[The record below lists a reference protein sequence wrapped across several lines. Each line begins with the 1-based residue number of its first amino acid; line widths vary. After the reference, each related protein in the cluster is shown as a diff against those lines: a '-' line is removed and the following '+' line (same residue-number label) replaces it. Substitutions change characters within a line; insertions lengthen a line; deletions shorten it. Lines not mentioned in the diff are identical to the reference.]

1 MAGARLPCSHHHVD
15 NSLLAANRLFGEI
28 GEDMNEAQ
36 WWIFLPACI
45 GMNFFPG
52 PNNLIALIHGTRTSL
67 FAASVAGL
75 ARLPVMVVMLVLLA
89 YGLEA
94 LLALSEHAFFV
105 MKLIGAAYLLYMAWQ
120 SLRAQV
126 NLNSVEAPETKIWE
140 MARSE
145 AIVASTN
152 PKLILI
158 FTAFFPQF
166 IQPAEPVA
174 PQVAVM
180 GGTFI
185 LIEIAAIVAYASG
198 GKGLQRMLSKDD
210 NAKWLARFTALAL
223 AAAAGLI
230 LIP

>member
-1 MAGARLPCSHHHVD
+1 
-15 NSLLAANRLFGEI
+15 
-28 GEDMNEAQ
+28 MNEAQ
-36 WWIFLPACI
+36 WWVFLPACI

-52 PNNLIALIHGTRTSL
+52 PNNLIALVHGTRVGIT
-67 FAASVAGL
+67 ASSIAGL

-89 YGLEA
+89 IGLEA
-94 LLALSEHAFFV
+94 LLAVSENAFYMMRFA
-105 MKLIGAAYLLYMAWQ
+105 GAAYLLYMAWQ
-120 SLRAQV
+120 TLRARV
-126 NLNSVEAPETKIWE
+126 NFSGVDGNQSSMWAMVKAEALI
-140 MARSE
+140 
-145 AIVASTN
+145 ASTN

-223 AAAAGLI
+223 TAAAGLI

>member
-1 MAGARLPCSHHHVD
+1 
-15 NSLLAANRLFGEI
+15 
-28 GEDMNEAQ
+28 MNEAQ
-36 WWIFLPACI
+36 WWVFLPACI

-52 PNNLIALIHGTRTSL
+52 PNNLIALVHGTRVGIT
-67 FAASVAGL
+67 ASSIAGL
-75 ARLPVMVVMLVLLA
+75 ARLPVMVIMLVLLA
-89 YGLEA
+89 IGLEA
-94 LLALSEHAFFV
+94 LLAMSENAFYMMRFA
-105 MKLIGAAYLLYMAWQ
+105 GAAYLLYMAWQ
-120 SLRAQV
+120 TLSARV
-126 NLNSVEAPETKIWE
+126 NFSSVDGNQSSMWAMVKAEALI
-140 MARSE
+140 
-145 AIVASTN
+145 ASTN

>member
-1 MAGARLPCSHHHVD
+1 
-15 NSLLAANRLFGEI
+15 
-28 GEDMNEAQ
+28 MNEAQ
-36 WWIFLPACI
+36 WWVFLPACI

-52 PNNLIALIHGTRTSL
+52 PNNLIALVHGTRVGIT
-67 FAASVAGL
+67 ASSIAGL
-75 ARLPVMVVMLVLLA
+75 ARLPVMVIMLVLLA
-89 YGLEA
+89 IGLEA
-94 LLALSEHAFFV
+94 LLAMSENAFYMMRFA
-105 MKLIGAAYLLYMAWQ
+105 GAAYLLYMAWQ
-120 SLRAQV
+120 TLSARV
-126 NLNSVEAPETKIWE
+126 NFSSVDGNPSSMWAMVKAEALI
-140 MARSE
+140 
-145 AIVASTN
+145 ASTN

-223 AAAAGLI
+223 TAAAGLI

>member
-1 MAGARLPCSHHHVD
+1 
-15 NSLLAANRLFGEI
+15 
-28 GEDMNEAQ
+28 MNEAQ

-126 NLNSVEAPETKIWE
+126 NLNSVDAQETKIWE

-166 IQPAEPVA
+166 MDPTANIAE
-174 PQVAVM
+174 QITVM

-185 LIEIAAIVAYASG
+185 VIEIGALIAYASG
-198 GKGLQRMLSKDD
+198 GRWLQKKLADES
-210 NAKWLARFTALAL
+210 NTKWLARFTATAL
-223 AAAAGLI
+223 TAAAGLV
-230 LIP
+230 LMP

>member
-1 MAGARLPCSHHHVD
+1 
-15 NSLLAANRLFGEI
+15 
-28 GEDMNEAQ
+28 MNEAQ
-36 WWIFLPACI
+36 WWVFLPACI

-52 PNNLIALIHGTRTSL
+52 PNNLIALVHGTRVGIT
-67 FAASVAGL
+67 ASSIAGL
-75 ARLPVMVVMLVLLA
+75 ARLPVMVIMLVLLA
-89 YGLEA
+89 IGLEA
-94 LLALSEHAFFV
+94 LLAMSENAFYMMRFA
-105 MKLIGAAYLLYMAWQ
+105 GAAYLLYMAWQ
-120 SLRAQV
+120 TLSARV
-126 NLNSVEAPETKIWE
+126 NFSGVDGNQSSMWAMVKAEALI
-140 MARSE
+140 
-145 AIVASTN
+145 ASTN

-223 AAAAGLI
+223 TAAAGLI

>member
-1 MAGARLPCSHHHVD
+1 
-15 NSLLAANRLFGEI
+15 
-28 GEDMNEAQ
+28 MNEAQ
-36 WWIFLPACI
+36 WWVFLPACI

-52 PNNLIALIHGTRTSL
+52 PNNLIALVHGTRVGIT
-67 FAASVAGL
+67 ASSIAGL

-89 YGLEA
+89 IGLEA
-94 LLALSEHAFFV
+94 LLAMSENAFYMMRFA
-105 MKLIGAAYLLYMAWQ
+105 GAAYLLYMAWQ
-120 SLRAQV
+120 TLSARV
-126 NLNSVEAPETKIWE
+126 NFSGVDGNQSNMWAMVKAEALI
-140 MARSE
+140 
-145 AIVASTN
+145 ASTN

-230 LIP
+230 LMP

>member
-1 MAGARLPCSHHHVD
+1 
-15 NSLLAANRLFGEI
+15 
-28 GEDMNEAQ
+28 MNEAQ
-36 WWIFLPACI
+36 WWVFLPACI

-52 PNNLIALIHGTRTSL
+52 PNNLIALVHGTRVGIT
-67 FAASVAGL
+67 ASSIAGL

-89 YGLEA
+89 IGLEA
-94 LLALSEHAFFV
+94 LLAMSENAFYMMRFA
-105 MKLIGAAYLLYMAWQ
+105 GAAYLLYMAWQ
-120 SLRAQV
+120 TLSARVSFSGVDGNQSSMWAMAKT
-126 NLNSVEAPETKIWE
+126 EALI
-140 MARSE
+140 
-145 AIVASTN
+145 ASTN

-166 IQPAEPVA
+166 IQPSEPVA

-223 AAAAGLI
+223 TAAAGLI
-230 LIP
+230 LLP

>member
-1 MAGARLPCSHHHVD
+1 
-15 NSLLAANRLFGEI
+15 
-28 GEDMNEAQ
+28 MNEAQ
-36 WWIFLPACI
+36 WWVFLPACI

-52 PNNLIALIHGTRTSL
+52 PNNLIALVHGTRVGIT
-67 FAASVAGL
+67 ASSIAGL
-75 ARLPVMVVMLVLLA
+75 ARLPVMVIMLVLLA
-89 YGLEA
+89 IGLEA
-94 LLALSEHAFFV
+94 LLAMSENAFYMMRFA
-105 MKLIGAAYLLYMAWQ
+105 GAAYLLYMAWQ
-120 SLRAQV
+120 TLSARV
-126 NLNSVEAPETKIWE
+126 NFSSVDGSQSSMWAMVKAEALI
-140 MARSE
+140 
-145 AIVASTN
+145 ASTN

-166 IQPAEPVA
+166 IQPSEPVA

-223 AAAAGLI
+223 TAAAGLI

>member
-1 MAGARLPCSHHHVD
+1 
-15 NSLLAANRLFGEI
+15 
-28 GEDMNEAQ
+28 MNEAQ
-36 WWIFLPACI
+36 WWVFLPACI

-52 PNNLIALIHGTRTSL
+52 PNNLIALVHGTRVGIT
-67 FAASVAGL
+67 ASSIAGL

-89 YGLEA
+89 IGLEA
-94 LLALSEHAFFV
+94 LLAVSENAFYMMRFA
-105 MKLIGAAYLLYMAWQ
+105 GAAYLLYMAWQ
-120 SLRAQV
+120 TLRARV
-126 NLNSVEAPETKIWE
+126 NFSGVDGSQSSMWAMVKAEALI
-140 MARSE
+140 
-145 AIVASTN
+145 ASTN

-180 GGTFI
+180 GVTFI

-223 AAAAGLI
+223 TAAAGLI

>member
-1 MAGARLPCSHHHVD
+1 
-15 NSLLAANRLFGEI
+15 
-28 GEDMNEAQ
+28 MNEAQ
-36 WWIFLPACI
+36 WWVFLPACI

-52 PNNLIALIHGTRTSL
+52 PNNLIALVHGTRVGIT
-67 FAASVAGL
+67 ASSIAGL

-89 YGLEA
+89 IGLEA
-94 LLALSEHAFFV
+94 LLAMSENAFYMMRFA
-105 MKLIGAAYLLYMAWQ
+105 GAAYLLYMAWQ
-120 SLRAQV
+120 TLSARV
-126 NLNSVEAPETKIWE
+126 NFSGVDGNQSNMWAMVKAEALI
-140 MARSE
+140 
-145 AIVASTN
+145 ASTN

-166 IQPAEPVA
+166 IQPTEPVA

-223 AAAAGLI
+223 TAAAGLI

>member
-1 MAGARLPCSHHHVD
+1 
-15 NSLLAANRLFGEI
+15 
-28 GEDMNEAQ
+28 MNEAQ
-36 WWIFLPACI
+36 WWVFLPACI

-52 PNNLIALIHGTRTSL
+52 PNNLIALVHGTRVGIT
-67 FAASVAGL
+67 ASSIAGL
-75 ARLPVMVVMLVLLA
+75 ARLPVMVIMLVLLA
-89 YGLEA
+89 IGLEA
-94 LLALSEHAFFV
+94 LLAMSENAFYMMRFA
-105 MKLIGAAYLLYMAWQ
+105 GAAYLLYMAWQ
-120 SLRAQV
+120 TLSARV
-126 NLNSVEAPETKIWE
+126 NFSSVDGNQSSIWAMVKAEALI
-140 MARSE
+140 
-145 AIVASTN
+145 ASTN

-198 GKGLQRMLSKDD
+198 GKGLQRMLSQDD
-210 NAKWLARFTALAL
+210 NAKWLARFTAVAL
-223 AAAAGLI
+223 TAAAGLI

>member
-1 MAGARLPCSHHHVD
+1 
-15 NSLLAANRLFGEI
+15 
-28 GEDMNEAQ
+28 MNEAQ
-36 WWIFLPACI
+36 WWVFLPACI

-52 PNNLIALIHGTRTSL
+52 PNNLIALVHGTRVGIT
-67 FAASVAGL
+67 ASSIAGL
-75 ARLPVMVVMLVLLA
+75 ARLPVMVIMLVLLA
-89 YGLEA
+89 IGLEA
-94 LLALSEHAFFV
+94 LLAMSENAFYMMRFA
-105 MKLIGAAYLLYMAWQ
+105 GAAYLLYMAWQ
-120 SLRAQV
+120 TLSARV
-126 NLNSVEAPETKIWE
+126 NFSSVDGNQSSMWAMVKAEALI
-140 MARSE
+140 
-145 AIVASTN
+145 ASTN

-223 AAAAGLI
+223 TAAAGLI

>member
-1 MAGARLPCSHHHVD
+1 
-15 NSLLAANRLFGEI
+15 
-28 GEDMNEAQ
+28 MNEAQ
-36 WWIFLPACI
+36 WWVFLPACI

-52 PNNLIALIHGTRTSL
+52 PNNLIALVHGTRVGIT
-67 FAASVAGL
+67 ASSIAGL
-75 ARLPVMVVMLVLLA
+75 ARLPVMVIMLVLLA
-89 YGLEA
+89 VGLEA
-94 LLALSEHAFFV
+94 LLAMSENAFYMMRFA
-105 MKLIGAAYLLYMAWQ
+105 GAAYLLYMAWQ
-120 SLRAQV
+120 TLSARV
-126 NLNSVEAPETKIWE
+126 NFSSVDGNQSSMWAMVKAEALI
-140 MARSE
+140 
-145 AIVASTN
+145 ASTN

>member
-1 MAGARLPCSHHHVD
+1 
-15 NSLLAANRLFGEI
+15 
-28 GEDMNEAQ
+28 
-36 WWIFLPACI
+36 
-45 GMNFFPG
+45 
-52 PNNLIALIHGTRTSL
+52 
-67 FAASVAGL
+67 
-75 ARLPVMVVMLVLLA
+75 MVIMLVLLA
-89 YGLEA
+89 IGLEA
-94 LLALSEHAFFV
+94 LLAMSENAFYMMRFA
-105 MKLIGAAYLLYMAWQ
+105 GAAYLLYMAWQ
-120 SLRAQV
+120 TLSARV
-126 NLNSVEAPETKIWE
+126 NFSGVDGNQSSMWAMVKAEALI
-140 MARSE
+140 
-145 AIVASTN
+145 ASTN

-223 AAAAGLI
+223 TAAAGLI

>member
-1 MAGARLPCSHHHVD
+1 
-15 NSLLAANRLFGEI
+15 
-28 GEDMNEAQ
+28 MNEAQ
-36 WWIFLPACI
+36 WWVFLPACI

-52 PNNLIALIHGTRTSL
+52 PNNLIALVHGTRVGIT
-67 FAASVAGL
+67 ASSIAGL
-75 ARLPVMVVMLVLLA
+75 ARLPVMVIMLVLLA
-89 YGLEA
+89 IGLEA
-94 LLALSEHAFFV
+94 LLAMSENAFYMMRFA
-105 MKLIGAAYLLYMAWQ
+105 GAAYLLYMAWQ
-120 SLRAQV
+120 TLSARV
-126 NLNSVEAPETKIWE
+126 NFSGVDGNQSSMWAMVKAEALI
-140 MARSE
+140 
-145 AIVASTN
+145 ASTN

>member
-1 MAGARLPCSHHHVD
+1 
-15 NSLLAANRLFGEI
+15 
-28 GEDMNEAQ
+28 MNEAQ
-36 WWIFLPACI
+36 WWVFLPACI

-52 PNNLIALIHGTRTSL
+52 PNNLIALVHGTRVGIT
-67 FAASVAGL
+67 ASSIAGL

-89 YGLEA
+89 IGLEA
-94 LLALSEHAFFV
+94 LLAMSENAFYMMRFA
-105 MKLIGAAYLLYMAWQ
+105 GAAYLLYMAWQ
-120 SLRAQV
+120 TLSARV
-126 NLNSVEAPETKIWE
+126 NFSGVDGNQSNMWAMVKAEALI
-140 MARSE
+140 
-145 AIVASTN
+145 ASTN

-166 IQPAEPVA
+166 IQPTEPVA

-230 LIP
+230 LMP

>member
-1 MAGARLPCSHHHVD
+1 
-15 NSLLAANRLFGEI
+15 
-28 GEDMNEAQ
+28 MNEAQ
-36 WWIFLPACI
+36 WWVFLPACI

-52 PNNLIALIHGTRTSL
+52 PNNLIALVHGTRVGIT
-67 FAASVAGL
+67 ASSIAGL
-75 ARLPVMVVMLVLLA
+75 ARLPVMVIMLVLLA
-89 YGLEA
+89 IGLEA
-94 LLALSEHAFFV
+94 LLAMSENAFYMMRFA
-105 MKLIGAAYLLYMAWQ
+105 GAAYLLYMAWQ
-120 SLRAQV
+120 TLRARV
-126 NLNSVEAPETKIWE
+126 NFSGVDGSQSSMWAMVKAEALI
-140 MARSE
+140 
-145 AIVASTN
+145 ASTN